1 MQAPTAETRKA
12 SDMAVYVDDMAA
24 KVRMRDGRTFV
35 FCHMVAD
42 SEAELH
48 AMADRIG
55 VRRKWYQYPEKSR
68 YPHYD
73 ITLSKRAL
81 AISEGAIEISQRQAP
96 AISRRCRDEIHARA
110 KAAIA

>member
-1 MQAPTAETRKA
+1 MT
-12 SDMAVYVDDMAA
+12 VYVDDMRA
-24 KVRMRDGRTFV
+24 KVKMRDGRTFV

-48 AMADRIG
+48 AMAARIG
-55 VRRKWYQYPEKSR
+55 VQRAWYQYPVKSR

-81 AISEGAIEISQRQAP
+81 AISLGAIEISARQAP
-96 AISRRCRDEIHARA
+96 AISRRCRD
-110 KAAIA
+110 AILSEGK